1 MRARFQMNRATPQMR
16 SIAKHLMVYEAAKNK
31 SSEAKNPAAFH
42 VTDKL
47 RPHMATLMGI
57 GGFRALLSR
66 ALVLANGE
74 VSWLHAMRVNADAT
88 LGGLEA
94 IQGQLGAAEF
104 LEGRVVLLAHVL
116 GLLVAFVGPELTSR
130 LVGDIL
136 PQIPLDDLDFG
147 NGG

>member
-1 MRARFQMNRATPQMR
+1 MR
-16 SIAKHLMVYEAAKNK
+16 SIAKHLMIHETARNK
-31 SSEAKNPAAFH
+31 SSEAKGPVAFEI
-42 VTDKL
+42 TDKF

-74 VSWLHAMRVNADAT
+74 VPWLHAMRVNADGE
-88 LGGLEA
+88 LEGLEA

-104 LEGRVVLLAHVL
+104 LEGRVVLLAHIL
-116 GLLVAFVGPELTSR
+116 GLLVAFIGPELTSR

>member
-1 MRARFQMNRATPQMR
+1 MR
-16 SIAKHLMVYEAAKNK
+16 SIAKHLMVYEAAKHQL
-31 SSEAKNPAAFH
+31 SEAKNPAAFH

-74 VSWLHAMRVNADAT
+74 VSWLHAMRVNADGE
-88 LGGLEA
+88 LEGLEA

-104 LEGRVVLLAHVL
+104 REGRVVLLAHIL
-116 GLLVAFVGPELTSR
+116 GLLVAFIGPELTSR

-136 PQIPLDDLDFG
+136 PIPLDDFDFG